1 MIYGFYL
8 IILLSGTCL
17 FLWPEDSIAFLL
29 LSSYK
34 LQIYWINWRT
44 RRLAYKQYRALCR
57 LCEENDWPLP
67 GPFRYVNIWDRD
79 TDS

>member
-17 FLWPEDSIAFLL
+17 LLWPEDSILFLV

-34 LQIYWINWRT
+34 LQVYWVNWRT
-44 RRLAYKQYRALCR
+44 RRQAYKQYRMLCR
-57 LCEENDWPLP
+57 LCKENDWPAP
-67 GPFRYVNIWDRD
+67 GPFRYVNIWERD
-79 TDS
+79 N